1 MTEGSAPVTAI
12 VRWCLQHK
20 RIVAGFWLV
29 LMLVGMGTAGKASKA
44 LNSQYSNPG
53 HESYTTNLAISRE
66 FGNGGSGAPLL
77 AVVTLPAGVS
87 VRSPAVTSGL
97 NDVAA
102 RIEHAVP
109 HVRVAS
115 FASTRGDRAFV
126 SRDGRTTFVIAYP
139 PPSPNAYGASPLAV
153 KQANAVLK
161 GVAVAGGAVHVTGLD
176 ALMSPGGQ
184 KSGPNLLL
192 EGMIGALGAL
202 VVLAFVFGSVL
213 AVVPLITALV
223 SIMTSFLLIWGLTAV
238 WTTPWTAG
246 MSLRVYLPSSRRCS

>member
-1 MTEGSAPVTAI
+1 M
-12 VRWCLQHK
+12 
-20 RIVAGFWLV
+20 
-29 LMLVGMGTAGKASKA
+29 
-44 LNSQYSNPG
+44 
-53 HESYTTNLAISRE
+53 
-66 FGNGGSGAPLL
+66 
-77 AVVTLPAGVS
+77 
-87 VRSPAVTSGL
+87 
-97 NDVAA
+97 
-102 RIEHAVP
+102 
-109 HVRVAS
+109 
-115 FASTRGDRAFV
+115 
-126 SRDGRTTFVIAYP
+126 IAYP

-202 VVLAFVFGSVL
+202 VVLAFV
-213 AVVPLITALV
+213 PLITALV